1 MELDRHE
8 KRAPSS
14 RHLDPPSSI
23 VQVAGRS
30 TSSMHGAVVCPPRA
44 GPGGGARRAARGRAR
59 GVGDRVQR
67 GTAVTVGQVHTRPLM
82 SLKYIF
88 YRASE
93 SLSEWDVSQKLS
105 RKPDSVSRA
114 RALTSEVF
122 HGPLQAEP
130 TGSCGASPWLSA
142 RAVAEHRDDAQYVEH
157 HGDCV
162 QGAGREQLRRPDP
175 CSSLGTTES
184 PQQSE
189 DSAETEDTPNAHE
202 ANVEGAV
209 AGARKH

>member
-1 MELDRHE
+1 MGE
-8 KRAPSS
+8 
-14 RHLDPPSSI
+14 
-23 VQVAGRS
+23 
-30 TSSMHGAVVCPPRA
+30 
-44 GPGGGARRAARGRAR
+44 
-59 GVGDRVQR
+59 
-67 GTAVTVGQVHTRPLM
+67 
-82 SLKYIF
+82 
-88 YRASE
+88 
-93 SLSEWDVSQKLS
+93 VSQKLPTQEAGQNLS
-105 RKPDSVSRA
+105 LPSLSVS

-130 TGSCGASPWLSA
+130 TGSWGASPWLSA

-175 CSSLGTTES
+175 CSNLGTTES